1 MFAFCENKNIYIWTG
16 LYVCMSTNVH
26 ILKNY
31 LLGHI
36 WTGKNVIRLHIQC
49 NNITEWLY
57 VRIRTN
63 SLGDYSSGYGQIA
76 WATIRPDT
84 DE

>member
-36 WTGKNVIRLHIQC
+36 WTGKNLIRLHIQC
-49 NNITEWLY
+49 NNIKVCLSNNNFIY
-57 VRIRTN
+57 VISKYPGMMWNDRIILVN
-63 SLGDYSSGYGQIA
+63 
-76 WATIRPDT
+76 
-84 DE
+84 